1 MTVHSNG
8 KRASDNQEWDL
19 RVNLAACY
27 RLMARFGWTDLIY
40 THVSARLPGKPDRFL
55 INPYGMMFDEIT
67 ASSLLAVDF
76 DGKIL
81 NDSPWSMNEAGF
93 VIHSA
98 ILQARAD
105 VNCVLHTHTVNGVAV
120 SCLKDGLLP
129 ISQFALFYYGRIA
142 YHDYEGVA
150 CDLDERQRLAADL
163 GDRSTMILRNHG
175 LLTAGRSIGEA
186 FVTMDQLEKSCAAQ
200 LAAQRTGAELIY
212 PSPEVCEKVARQ
224 AAAKSEPAG
233 QTEWAALLRML
244 DRVDQSYRQ

>member
-1 MTVHSNG
+1 MTVHSIG
-8 KRASDNQEWDL
+8 KRASDNVEWDL

-55 INPYGMMFDEIT
+55 INPYGMMFEEIT

-81 NDSPWSMNEAGF
+81 SDSPWPMNDAGF

-98 ILQARAD
+98 ILQARPD
-105 VNCVLHTHTVNGVAV
+105 VNCVLHTHTTNGVAV

-163 GDRSTMILRNHG
+163 GDKPAMILRNHG

-186 FVTMDQLEKSCAAQ
+186 FVTMDQLERACVAQ
-200 LAAQRTGAELIY
+200 LAAQRTGAELLY
-212 PSPEVCEKVARQ
+212 PSREVCEKVAEQ
-224 AAAKSEPAG
+224 ANSGDELTGRA
-233 QTEWAALLRML
+233 EWDALLRML
-244 DRVDQSYRQ
+244 DRVDPSYRQ

>member
-1 MTVHSNG
+1 MTVHSIG
-8 KRASDNQEWDL
+8 KRATDNQEWNM

-67 ASSLLAVDF
+67 ASSLVAVDF

-81 NDSPWSMNEAGF
+81 QDSPWPINDAGF

-98 ILQARAD
+98 ILQARPD
-105 VNCVLHTHTVNGVAV
+105 VNCVLHTHTTNGVAV

-129 ISQFALFYYGRIA
+129 ISQFALFYYNRIA

-163 GDRSTMILRNHG
+163 GDRSAMILRNHG
-175 LLTAGRSIGEA
+175 LLTAGRTIGEA
-186 FVTMDQLEKSCAAQ
+186 FVVMDQLEKSCAAQ

-212 PSPEVCEKVARQ
+212 PSPEVCQKVSQQ
-224 AAAKSEPAG
+224 AADSDETAG
-233 QTEWAALLRML
+233 EAEWAALLRML
-244 DRVDQSYRQ
+244 DRVDPSYRQ

>member
-1 MTVHSNG
+1 MTVHSIG
-8 KRASDNQEWDL
+8 RRAGDNVEWDL

-55 INPYGMMFDEIT
+55 INPYGMMFEEIT
-67 ASSLLAVDF
+67 ASSLLSVDF

-81 NDSPWSMNEAGF
+81 NDSPWPINDAGF

-98 ILQARAD
+98 ILLARPD
-105 VNCVLHTHTVNGVAV
+105 VNCVLHTHSVNGVAV

-163 GDRSTMILRNHG
+163 GDKPAMILRNHG

-200 LAAQRTGAELIY
+200 LAAQRTGAELLY
-212 PSPEVCEKVARQ
+212 PSPEVCEKVAGQ
-224 AAAKSEPAG
+224 AAAESEPAG
-233 QTEWAALLRML
+233 TAEWAALLRML
-244 DRVDQSYRQ
+244 DRVDPSYRQ

>member
-1 MTVHSNG
+1 MTVHNIG
-8 KRASDNQEWDL
+8 KRTSDNVEWDL

-55 INPYGMMFDEIT
+55 INPYGMMFEEIT

-76 DGKIL
+76 GGKIL
-81 NDSPWSMNEAGF
+81 DDSPWTMNDAGF
-93 VIHSA
+93 VIHSG
-98 ILQARAD
+98 ILMARPD
-105 VNCVLHTHTVNGVAV
+105 VNCVLHTHTTNGVAV

-129 ISQFALFYYGRIA
+129 ISQFALFYHGRIA

-163 GDRSTMILRNHG
+163 GDKPAMILRNHG

-186 FVTMDQLEKSCAAQ
+186 FVIMDQLEKSCAAQ
-200 LAAQRTGAELIY
+200 LAAQRTGGELLY
-212 PSPEVCEKVARQ
+212 PSSEVCEKVAAQ
-224 AAAKSEPAG
+224 AAVESGSACS
-233 QTEWAALLRML
+233 TEWDALLRML
-244 DRVDQSYRQ
+244 DRVDPSYRQ